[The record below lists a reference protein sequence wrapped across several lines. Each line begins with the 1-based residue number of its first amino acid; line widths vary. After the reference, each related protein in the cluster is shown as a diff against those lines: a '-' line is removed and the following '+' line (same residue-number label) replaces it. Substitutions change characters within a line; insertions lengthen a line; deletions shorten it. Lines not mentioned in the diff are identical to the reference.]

1 MAESRPGITREY
13 QMFIGSMDTEMNGFL
28 GTWNALSML
37 ATGTSYVDTF
47 LPVADYAVDEAL
59 FLPYQRRLGLT
70 RDERRSVK
78 PFLTPSVVADTY
90 AALTRLRGE
99 RFRRLFALQS
109 TYPVLHYVLLI
120 LLAGSICTAFLMETN
135 QELLIFL
142 SAIQLRILWSMLIG
156 TFSGASPNRGSGRPR
171 VARPH
176 ARPPPPL
183 PPPPPRLL
191 SCQRWRW

>member
-28 GTWNALSML
+28 GTWNAL
-37 ATGTSYVDTF
+37 GTSYVDTF

-99 RFRRLFALQS
+99 RSRRLFALQS
-109 TYPVLHYVLLI
+109 TTP
-120 LLAGSICTAFLMETN
+120 SCTTSCSSSSRSP
-135 QELLIFL
+135 
-142 SAIQLRILWSMLIG
+142 SARRS
-156 TFSGASPNRGSGRPR
+156 
-171 VARPH
+171 
-176 ARPPPPL
+176 
-183 PPPPPRLL
+183 
-191 SCQRWRW
+191 

>member
-78 PFLTPSVVADTY
+78 PFLTPSVVADT
-90 AALTRLRGE
+90 
-99 RFRRLFALQS
+99 
-109 TYPVLHYVLLI
+109 
-120 LLAGSICTAFLMETN
+120 
-135 QELLIFL
+135 
-142 SAIQLRILWSMLIG
+142 
-156 TFSGASPNRGSGRPR
+156 
-171 VARPH
+171 
-176 ARPPPPL
+176 
-183 PPPPPRLL
+183 
-191 SCQRWRW
+191 